1 MPSVTMTFLSRRPEM
16 IQEFTPK
23 NGWLAHYRK
32 QAAIRKIKS
41 LLMAIGAFA
50 VYALAVTITETI

>member
-1 MPSVTMTFLSRRPEM
+1 M